1 MTKNARY
8 KLYYSPFACSLAVH
22 AALEKI
28 GEGFELEKIDVKK
41 GQHQTERYL
50 QLNRHG
56 KVPLLQDGK
65 KLIDQ
70 GAGILLYLS
79 EQHPE
84 AELMPPAAM
93 AEWGKALSELFYM
106 SNTVHPAFSMAFNP
120 DRFTTGDKTQ
130 VFDKTLSRLDA
141 LLEELDGKL
150 TQQDFLNGNKPYVAD
165 YYLVAMLNWL
175 RIFKKGLNPYPNLR
189 RYKARMDQLP
199 EVSRAVSKEI
209 KDLGFVVASVFK
221 LMSVKK
227 RLSRKLKGK
236 PSLKRHDEKQYRVGG
251 VS

>member
-22 AALEKI
+22 AALVKI

-56 KVPLLQDGK
+56 KVPLLQDDK

-84 AELMPPAAM
+84 AELMPPAGGV
-93 AEWGKALSELFYM
+93 EWGKALSELFYM

-120 DRFTTGDKTQ
+120 DRFTAGDKTQ
-130 VFDKTLSRLDA
+130 VYDKTLSRLNA
-141 LLEELDGKL
+141 LLEEIDGKL
-150 TQQDFLNGNKPYVAD
+150 IQQDFLSGDKAYAAD

-175 RIFKKGLNPYPNLR
+175 RVFKKDLTPFPNLR

-199 EVSRAVSKEI
+199 EVSRAVSEEV
-209 KDLGFVVASVFK
+209 KDLGLVVATVFK

-227 RLSRKLKGK
+227 RLSR
-236 PSLKRHDEKQYRVGG
+236 
-251 VS
+251 

>member
-1 MTKNARY
+1 MTKNPRY

-22 AALEKI
+22 VALLKI

-56 KVPLLQDGK
+56 KVPLLQDDQ

-84 AELMPPAAM
+84 AELMPPAGTV
-93 AEWGKALSELFYM
+93 EWGKALSELFYM

-120 DRFTTGDKTQ
+120 DRFTTGDKAL
-130 VFDKTLSRLDA
+130 VFDKTLSRLNT
-141 LLEELDGKL
+141 LLEEIDTKL
-150 TQQDFLNGNKPYVAD
+150 FQQDFLNGDKPYVAD

-175 RIFKKGLNPYPNLR
+175 RVFKQGLNPYPNLR
-189 RYKARMDQLP
+189 RYKARMDALP
-199 EVSRAVSKEI
+199 EVSRAVGEEV

-221 LMSVKK
+221 LLSVKT
-227 RLSRKLKGK
+227 RFSRRLKGNQN
-236 PSLKRHDEKQYRVGG
+236 LKRQNARRYA
-251 VS
+251 

>member
-1 MTKNARY
+1 MTQHARY

-28 GEGFELEKIDVKK
+28 GERFELEKIDVKK

-79 EQHPE
+79 EKHPE
-84 AELMPPAAM
+84 AELMPPAAT

-120 DRFTTGDKTQ
+120 DRFTTGDKAQ
-130 VFDKTLSRLDA
+130 VFDKTLSRLNS
-141 LLEELDGKL
+141 LLEEIDTKL
-150 TQQDFLNGNKPYVAD
+150 TQQDFLNGDKPYAAD

-175 RIFKKGLNPYPNLR
+175 RVFKKGLYPYPNLR

-199 EVSRAVSKEI
+199 EVSRAVNEEV
-209 KDLGFVVASVFK
+209 KDLGFVIASVFK
-221 LMSVKK
+221 LMSAIR
-227 RLSRKLKGK
+227 RLSRKLNR
-236 PSLKRHDEKQYRVGG
+236 SQRLRDHDEKQYA
-251 VS
+251 